1 LSKYNKDGGAHIAIS
16 LIFDFTFSLKTKRS
30 EMKIT
35 NSTEKMTV
43 PKNSFSVFSEP
54 INSSTADNKT
64 NRGIL
69 FNSKLWCECIL
80 SQVSVKSL
88 KVNDKSLGRI
98 RSRLYMNP
106 EFQITSL
113 IRKTVRII
121 DTVIQKMIINNI
133 LFLFLVKDE

>member
-35 NSTEKMTV
+35 NSTEKMTA

-54 INSSTADNKT
+54 INSSTADK
-64 NRGIL
+64 
-69 FNSKLWCECIL
+69 
-80 SQVSVKSL
+80 KSL